1 MKRII
6 AACFAGFLL
15 FAGAASAAT
24 PAQRIASLEKQVK
37 ALTATV
43 KKQQAVIS
51 CIAKAS
57 NKCVTLKSEVN
68 AVSSA
73 LNATIYVAF
82 CSIADDRGRAPEH
95 VDDARPGGRHATCSA
110 LSRRSATPIPAAH
123 SSNTPGC
130 PDAADDVGLQR
141 PDCAAEPKDGGTQVR
156 LGASA
161 EAMSKKSRKGS

>member
-6 AACFAGFLL
+6 AVCFAGFLL

-82 CSIADDRGRAPEH
+82 CSIAVTADAPRPDSCSRAPGA
-95 VDDARPGGRHATCSA
+95 ARTCSA

-123 SSNTPGC
+123 F
-130 PDAADDVGLQR
+130 
-141 PDCAAEPKDGGTQVR
+141 K
-156 LGASA
+156 
-161 EAMSKKSRKGS
+161 

>member
-6 AACFAGFLL
+6 AVCFAGFLL

-73 LNATIYVAF
+73 LNATISVGGCLTLIPR
-82 CSIADDRGRAPEH
+82 CSIAVTA
-95 VDDARPGGRHATCSA
+95 DALQSTWTTLDQAGGTNLFGPQQTIGDADTCGPLQVTRQGVRNPPTTSAFSA
-110 LSRRSATPIPAAH
+110 LTA
-123 SSNTPGC
+123 
-130 PDAADDVGLQR
+130 L
-141 PDCAAEPKDGGTQVR
+141 
-156 LGASA
+156 L
-161 EAMSKKSRKGS
+161 SRKTAVLRFG